1 MSNTN
6 TMERL
11 YGRCEQYAYAF
22 ARGKDAFADMAH
34 DLFTTTALSDAIVAD
49 DEPRKLYTTV
59 RNRAE
64 TIAAQSFKPLKEQ
77 SAKSATAQV
86 SKLANFH
93 TLGVYHRDGVND
105 HLADALDYARELVGS
120 SYTKLVK
127 IAVAW
132 KTHFAKLQTLQAKR
146 DVTET
151 ELRDIA
157 VEAIAEAPQ
166 TASEAVAVIEAALE
180 KLVDG
185 DKSGPSPHA
194 DALTALKSA
203 YPQDFLE
210 HARQMLANARHA
222 LAKMEEADKP
232 LPYPQ
237 A

>member
-1 MSNTN
+1 MPAPAPAGLAKVGEGTPRPMGVARPITPQSYPPSNRTINIARCHSGRLEKGYPMSNTN

-93 TLGVYHRDGVND
+93 TLGVYHRDGV
-105 HLADALDYARELVGS
+105 
-120 SYTKLVK
+120 
-127 IAVAW
+127 
-132 KTHFAKLQTLQAKR
+132 
-146 DVTET
+146 
-151 ELRDIA
+151 
-157 VEAIAEAPQ
+157 
-166 TASEAVAVIEAALE
+166 
-180 KLVDG
+180 
-185 DKSGPSPHA
+185 
-194 DALTALKSA
+194 
-203 YPQDFLE
+203 
-210 HARQMLANARHA
+210 
-222 LAKMEEADKP
+222 
-232 LPYPQ
+232 
-237 A
+237 